1 MAGFDIWSL
10 LILLLIGIGVALIV
24 IASIGLLRMP
34 DLYLRTSVASKGST
48 LGIASIML
56 AVAIYFGEL
65 GTSSRAIA
73 VIIFMMLTA
82 PVAAHMLARAAYR
95 DGAMLWADTYTNSG
109 PEDHIATKGA
119 NLD

>member
-1 MAGFDIWSL
+1 MTTFDLSSL
-10 LILLLIGIGVALIV
+10 LILLLMGIGVALIL
-24 IASIGLLRMP
+24 IASVGLLRMP

-48 LGIASIML
+48 LGIATIML

-65 GTSSRAIA
+65 GTSSRALA

-82 PVAAHMLARAAYR
+82 PVAAHMLGRSAYR
-95 DGAMLWADTYTNSG
+95 DGVPLWSETFSQQTTENRSFN
-109 PEDHIATKGA
+109 KGA

>member
-1 MAGFDIWSL
+1 MIGFDVQSL
-10 LILLLIGIGVALIV
+10 LIVLLMGFGVTLIL

-56 AVAIYFGEL
+56 AVALYFGEL

-82 PVAAHMLARAAYR
+82 PVAAHMLGRSAYR
-95 DGAMLWADTYTNSG
+95 DGVPVWVETHQGEQKEIPFN
-109 PEDHIATKGA
+109 KGV
-119 NLD
+119 NVD

>member
-1 MAGFDIWSL
+1 MNIWTNFDFATSII
-10 LILLLIGIGVALIV
+10 ILLMGIGIGLFV

-56 AVAIYFGEL
+56 AVALYFGEL
-65 GTSSRAIA
+65 GTSSRAVA

-82 PVAAHMLARAAYR
+82 PVAAHMLGRSAYKDGVAVWSKPASSETVSNPSTR
-95 DGAMLWADTYTNSG
+95 DIG
-109 PEDHIATKGA
+109 
-119 NLD
+119 